1 MIPKMVGY
9 HVRPHLTRT
18 RFAIEG
24 LKFGL
29 CLAIPGFSVY
39 IFRQPEVLNPAV
51 QYLQYVKYPAETRGS
66 RSDLNKLSK
75 LSQGDRQ

>member
-39 IFRQPEVLNPAV
+39 IFRVPLAPGTRTPPLATAAIVIRMPGPAS
-51 QYLQYVKYPAETRGS
+51 PAREREGEIS
-66 RSDLNKLSK
+66 
-75 LSQGDRQ
+75 